1 MRTNKVFFFLI
12 VSITFYLCSC
22 GNKTQQQLAY
32 VNSLLNKELQD
43 SAQRKMNIILPLA
56 IHDDETRA
64 YYNLLATRL
73 LYRKDKPIQNDSL
86 IDFSISYY
94 RKSGNFARLAE
105 CYYYKGGICEDR
117 GDTKEAIAFLKKG
130 EYLAKGLKD
139 LNIIHKIEELL
150 ASVNEDHNEYAVSL
164 HYAKKALA
172 LSRKAH
178 NANWIADA
186 LQYIAVDYNNL
197 GKNDSALAYF
207 DQAKNLIKYTSPS
220 TQADAYSNL
229 AAVFS
234 NTNPALAKEY
244 IRKAEKI
251 GPNSTTYL
259 VLSDLY
265 ERHMKYGQ
273 SLVMLDKAWPIAP
286 FDHRPWIFKRKAEI
300 YSKEGKHIES
310 EKLYRKAYNLRDSVN
325 SITRE
330 KDLSKLQLDYAYQIR
345 SLHARQTLSYIITA
359 LIIIVLIGFLIVLL
373 IIFYRKYNFVG
384 ERRSVMEK
392 QALINLYQGQIIK
405 LTQNGENIK
414 KRTAVLRLKIHQLA
428 KDQATIYHQGRQLYD
443 DLRNGG
449 TTTSWDKDNFDRFIE
464 YYRLDHL
471 ELINSIEARYDNLS
485 SKNIFFLILQEENT
499 SNDEIMRIMCI
510 SSNAIRTTNH
520 RIKMKEKER
529 KSE

>member
-1 MRTNKVFFFLI
+1 
-12 VSITFYLCSC
+12 
-22 GNKTQQQLAY
+22 
-32 VNSLLNKELQD
+32 
-43 SAQRKMNIILPLA
+43 
-56 IHDDETRA
+56 
-64 YYNLLATRL
+64 
-73 LYRKDKPIQNDSL
+73 
-86 IDFSISYY
+86 
-94 RKSGNFARLAE
+94 
-105 CYYYKGGICEDR
+105 
-117 GDTKEAIAFLKKG
+117 
-130 EYLAKGLKD
+130 
-139 LNIIHKIEELL
+139 
-150 ASVNEDHNEYAVSL
+150 L

-178 NANWIADA
+178 NANWTANA

-197 GKNDSALAYF
+197 GKNDSALTYF

-220 TQADAYSNL
+220 SQADYYSNL

-244 IRKAEKI
+244 ILKAEKI
-251 GPNSTTYL
+251 SHNSTTYL

-273 SLVMLDKAWPIAP
+273 AMAMLDKAWPIAP
-286 FDHRPWIFKRKAEI
+286 LDHRPWILKRKAEI

-345 SLHARQTLSYIITA
+345 SLHTKQILYHAITTIIG
-359 LIIIVLIGFLIVLL
+359 IILMVLL
-373 IIFYRKYNFVG
+373 IIFYQKYRFHKG
-384 ERRSVMEK
+384 KQIVMEK

-405 LTQNGENIK
+405 LTQNGENTK
-414 KRTAVLRLKIHQLA
+414 KKIVELHLKINQLA
-428 KDQATIYHQGRQLYD
+428 KDQTAVYHQGKQLYD
-443 DLRNGG
+443 DLRNSG
-449 TTTSWDKDNFDRFIE
+449 TTVSWDKDDFARFIE

-499 SNDEIMRIMCI
+499 SNDRIMKIMGI
-510 SSNAIRTTNH
+510 SAGAIRMINH
-520 RIKMKEKER
+520 RIKMKEKRIKLE
-529 KSE
+529 

>member
-1 MRTNKVFFFLI
+1 LRANKVFFFLI

-32 VNSLLNKELQD
+32 VDSLLNKELQD
-43 SAQRKMNIILPLA
+43 SAQRQMNCISRSA

-73 LYRKDKPIQNDSL
+73 LYREDKPIRNGSL

-94 RKSGNFARLAE
+94 RKSGNSARLAE
-105 CYYYKGGICEDR
+105 CDYYKGGICEDR
-117 GDTKEAIAFLKKG
+117 GNTKEAIDYLKKG

-150 ASVNEDHNEYAVSL
+150 ASVNENHNEYAISL

-178 NANWIADA
+178 NANWTANA

-207 DQAKNLIKYTSPS
+207 DQAKNLIKYASPS
-220 TQADAYSNL
+220 SQADYYSNL
-229 AAVFS
+229 ASVFS
-234 NTNPALAKEY
+234 NDTTLSKEY
-244 IRKAEKI
+244 ILKAEEV

-259 VLSDLY
+259 VLSDLLEKRREY
-265 ERHMKYGQ
+265 DRAIA
-273 SLVMLDKAWPIAP
+273 MLDKAWSTAP
-286 FDHRPWIFKRKAEI
+286 MDHHPWILKRKAGI

-310 EKLYRKAYNLRDSVN
+310 EKLYQKAYNLQDSVN
-325 SITRE
+325 SVTRK
-330 KDLSKLQLDYAYQIR
+330 KDLSKLQLDYDYQIR
-345 SLHARQTLSYIITA
+345 SLHARQTLSYVITA
-359 LIIIVLIGFLIVLL
+359 LIIVVLIGTLIVLL
-373 IIFYRKYNFVG
+373 VIFYRKYNFVK

-392 QALINLYQGQIIK
+392 QALINLYQAQITK
-405 LTQNGENIK
+405 LTKNGENTK
-414 KRTAVLRLKIHQLA
+414 KKIAELHLKIHQLT
-428 KDQATIYHQGRQLYD
+428 KDQTAVYHQGKQLYD

-449 TTTSWDKDNFDRFIE
+449 TTVSWDKDNFARFIE

-471 ELINSIEARYDNLS
+471 ELINTIETHYENLS
-485 SKNIFFLILQEENT
+485 SKNTFFLILQNEKT
-499 SNDEIMRIMCI
+499 SNDETMRIMGI
-510 SSNAIRTTNH
+510 SAGAIRMINH
-520 RIKMKEKER
+520 RIKMKEKVR
-529 KSE
+529 KQV

>member
-12 VSITFYLCSC
+12 VSITFYLYSC

-32 VNSLLNKELQD
+32 VDSLLNKELQD
-43 SAQRKMNIILPLA
+43 SAQRQMNCISRSA

-73 LYRKDKPIQNDSL
+73 LYREDKPIRNDSL

-94 RKSGNFARLAE
+94 RKSGNSARLAE
-105 CYYYKGGICEDR
+105 CDYYKGGICEDR
-117 GDTKEAIAFLKKG
+117 GNTKEAIDYLKKG

-139 LNIIHKIEELL
+139 LNIIHKIDELL
-150 ASVNEDHNEYAVSL
+150 ASVNENHNEYAISL
-164 HYAKKALA
+164 HYAKKTLA

-178 NANWIADA
+178 NANWTANA

-197 GKNDSALAYF
+197 GKNDSAMAYF
-207 DQAKNLIKYTSPS
+207 DQAKNLIKYASPS
-220 TQADAYSNL
+220 SQADYYSNL

-234 NTNPALAKEY
+234 DTNPALTKEY
-244 IRKAEKI
+244 ILKAEKI
-251 GPNSTTYL
+251 SHNSTTYL

-265 ERHMKYGQ
+265 ERHKEYGQ
-273 SLVMLDKAWPIAP
+273 AMAMLDKAWPIAP
-286 FDHRPWIFKRKAEI
+286 LDHRPWILKRKAEI

-345 SLHARQTLSYIITA
+345 SLHTKQILYHAITTIIG
-359 LIIIVLIGFLIVLL
+359 IILMVLL
-373 IIFYRKYNFVG
+373 IIFYQKYRFHKG
-384 ERRSVMEK
+384 KQIVMEK

-405 LTQNGENIK
+405 LTQNGENTK
-414 KRTAVLRLKIHQLA
+414 KKIAELHLKINQLA
-428 KDQATIYHQGRQLYD
+428 KDQTAVYHQGKQLYD

-449 TTTSWDKDNFDRFIE
+449 TTVSWGKDDFARFIE

-485 SKNIFFLILQEENT
+485 SKNMFFLILQEENT
-499 SNDEIMRIMCI
+499 SNDRIMKIMGI
-510 SSNAIRTTNH
+510 SAGAIRMINH
-520 RIKMKEKER
+520 RIKMKEKRVKPE
-529 KSE
+529 

>member
-1 MRTNKVFFFLI
+1 MRANKVFFFLI

-32 VNSLLNKELQD
+32 VDSLLNKELQD
-43 SAQRKMNIILPLA
+43 SAQRQMNCISRSA

-73 LYRKDKPIQNDSL
+73 LYREDKPIRNDSL

-94 RKSGNFARLAE
+94 RKSGNSARLAE
-105 CYYYKGGICEDR
+105 CDYYKGGICEDR
-117 GDTKEAIAFLKKG
+117 GNTKEAIDYLKKG

-139 LNIIHKIEELL
+139 LNIIHKIDELL
-150 ASVNEDHNEYAVSL
+150 ASVNENHNEYAISL

-178 NANWIADA
+178 NANWTANA

-197 GKNDSALAYF
+197 GKNDSALTYF

-229 AAVFS
+229 AAIFS

-244 IRKAEKI
+244 ILKAERI
-251 GPNSTTYL
+251 SHNSTTYL

-273 SLVMLDKAWPIAP
+273 AMAMLDKAWSIAP
-286 FDHRPWIFKRKAEI
+286 LDHRPWILKRKAEI

-345 SLHARQTLSYIITA
+345 SLHTKQILYHAITTIIG
-359 LIIIVLIGFLIVLL
+359 IILMVLL
-373 IIFYRKYNFVG
+373 IIFYQKYRFHKG
-384 ERRSVMEK
+384 KQIVMEK

-405 LTQNGENIK
+405 LTQNGENTK
-414 KRTAVLRLKIHQLA
+414 KKIAELHLKINQLA
-428 KDQATIYHQGRQLYD
+428 KDQTDVYHQGKQLYD

-449 TTTSWDKDNFDRFIE
+449 TTVSWGKDDFARFIE

-499 SNDEIMRIMCI
+499 SNDRIMKIMGI
-510 SSNAIRTTNH
+510 SAGAIRMINH
-520 RIKMKEKER
+520 RIKMKEKR
-529 KSE
+529 VKSE

>member
-22 GNKTQQQLAY
+22 GNKTQLQLATID
-32 VNSLLNKELQD
+32 SLLDKELQD
-43 SAQRKMNIILPLA
+43 SAQRQMSIILPST

-64 YYNLLATRL
+64 YYNLLVTRL
-73 LYRKDKPIQNDSL
+73 LYRENKPIRNDSL

-117 GDTKEAIAFLKKG
+117 GNTKEAIDYLKKG

-139 LNIIHKIEELL
+139 LNIIHKIDELL
-150 ASVNEDHNEYAVSL
+150 ASVNENHNEYAISL
-164 HYAKKALA
+164 HYAKKTLA

-178 NANWIADA
+178 NANWTANA

-197 GKNDSALAYF
+197 GKNDSAMAYF
-207 DQAKNLIKYTSPS
+207 DQAKNLIKYASPS
-220 TQADAYSNL
+220 SQADYYSNL
-229 AAVFS
+229 ASVFS
-234 NTNPALAKEY
+234 NDTTLSKGY

-251 GPNSTTYL
+251 VLNSTTYL
-259 VLSDLY
+259 ALSNLY
-265 ERHMKYGQ
+265 ERRKEYGQ
-273 SLVMLDKAWPIAP
+273 AMAMLSKACLIAP
-286 FDHRPWIFKRKAEI
+286 LDHRPWILKRKAGI
-300 YSKEGKHIES
+300 DDKEGKYEEAGI
-310 EKLYRKAYNLRDSVN
+310 LYRKAYDLQDSIY

-330 KDLSKLQLDYAYQIR
+330 KDLSKLQIDYAYQIR
-345 SLHARQTLSYIITA
+345 ALHARQTLSYMIIA
-359 LIIIVLIGFLIVLL
+359 LIVVVLIGFLIVLL

>member
-1 MRTNKVFFFLI
+1 MRANKVFFFLI
-12 VSITFYLCSC
+12 VSITFYLYSC

-32 VNSLLNKELQD
+32 VDSLLNKELQD
-43 SAQRKMNIILPLA
+43 SAQRQMNCISRSA

-73 LYRKDKPIQNDSL
+73 LYREDKPIRNDSL

-94 RKSGNFARLAE
+94 RKSGNSARLAE

-117 GDTKEAIAFLKKG
+117 GNTKEAIDYLKKG

-139 LNIIHKIEELL
+139 LNIIHKIDELL
-150 ASVNEDHNEYAVSL
+150 ASVNENHNEYAISL

-178 NANWIADA
+178 NANWTANA

-197 GKNDSALAYF
+197 GKNDSALTYF

-220 TQADAYSNL
+220 SQADYYSNL

-234 NTNPALAKEY
+234 DTNPALTKEY
-244 IRKAEKI
+244 ILKAEKI
-251 GPNSTTYL
+251 SHNSTTYL

-265 ERHMKYGQ
+265 ERHMKFGQ
-273 SLVMLDKAWPIAP
+273 AMAMLDKAWPIAP
-286 FDHRPWIFKRKAEI
+286 LDHRPWILKRKAEI

-345 SLHARQTLSYIITA
+345 SLHTKQILYHAITTIIG
-359 LIIIVLIGFLIVLL
+359 IILMVLL
-373 IIFYRKYNFVG
+373 IIFYQKYRFHKG
-384 ERRSVMEK
+384 KQIVMEK

-405 LTQNGENIK
+405 LTQNGENTK
-414 KRTAVLRLKIHQLA
+414 KKIAELHLKINQLA
-428 KDQATIYHQGRQLYD
+428 KDQTAVYHQGKQLYD

-449 TTTSWDKDNFDRFIE
+449 TTVSWGKDDFARFIE

-485 SKNIFFLILQEENT
+485 SKNMFFLILQEENT
-499 SNDEIMRIMCI
+499 SNDRIMKIMGI
-510 SSNAIRTTNH
+510 SAGAIRMINH
-520 RIKMKEKER
+520 RIKMKEKRVKPE
-529 KSE
+529 